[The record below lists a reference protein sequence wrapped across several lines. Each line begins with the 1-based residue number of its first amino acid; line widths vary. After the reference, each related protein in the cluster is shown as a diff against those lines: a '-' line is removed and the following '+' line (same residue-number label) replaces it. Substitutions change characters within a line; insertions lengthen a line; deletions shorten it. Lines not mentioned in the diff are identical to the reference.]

1 MIARAKFRLNRGY
14 AILPLSRLPRSHA
27 ADLDSLGK
35 DPDCYG
41 VLWPRNDSLLKIRAI
56 SRDMAGLCLSLKKP
70 GRVPRRVCDE
80 LGNKLHDTVS
90 ALVLDR
96 VLELEQDGVFVAG
109 AAALEPLLGH
119 RRLVAVRTRT
129 ARLSIEALK
138 YGQASGISNQEY
150 LSAHLYFYNR
160 LPLSP
165 QWRQT
170 FPTPEKVLEHIGLGP
185 EGENL
190 EMLERDWTRTRLPKG
205 YEGWML
211 WKAAGSR
218 VQRQPGEWSY
228 KLYVSP
234 LDSVREVIR
243 ETLAVAVELG
253 IPAVK
258 TGANLQ
264 YAILRPDKIILYVRD
279 RSQLDE
285 AARRLKRR
293 LRGCRAHGVP
303 FTADLSEDGLLSWGA
318 DPPQEERKLDTSE
331 RESWRLWVTNRLAS
345 ALIEART
352 ASGVEPWRFAM
363 ERLRLEGVDIQS
375 WAPKR

>member
-1 MIARAKFRLNRGY
+1 
-14 AILPLSRLPRSHA
+14 
-27 ADLDSLGK
+27 
-35 DPDCYG
+35 
-41 VLWPRNDSLLKIRAI
+41 
-56 SRDMAGLCLSLKKP
+56 MAGLCLSLKKP
-70 GRVPRRVCDE
+70 GRVPRQVRE
-80 LGNKLHDTVS
+80 ALGNKLHDTVS

-96 VLELEQDGVFVAG
+96 VLEIEHKGGYVAG
-109 AAALEPLLGH
+109 AAALEPLLGG
-119 RRLVAVRTRT
+119 RIRLLNARTLT

-165 QWRQT
+165 QWRRK
-170 FPTPEKVLEHIGLGP
+170 FPTSEKLLDHIGLGSK
-185 EGENL
+185 GENL
-190 EMLERDWTRTRLPKG
+190 ALLERNWTRARLPKG

-211 WKAAGSR
+211 WKAIGAR
-218 VQRQPGEWSY
+218 VQRRPGEWSY

-234 LDSVREVIR
+234 LDSVREAIR
-243 ETLAVAVELG
+243 ETIAVAAELG

-285 AARRLKRR
+285 AARRLKVR

-303 FTADLSEDGLLSWGA
+303 FTADLSEDGLISWGA
-318 DPPQEERKLDTSE
+318 DPPEEERNLDAGE

-345 ALIEART
+345 ALIEAKT
-352 ASGVEPWRFAM
+352 ASGVEPWRFAI
-363 ERLRLEGVDIQS
+363 ERLRLEGVDVRT
-375 WAPKR
+375 WAPQR